1 MDSVNEYNIGINT
14 ASIAFKKRKIFFSH
28 IIENLT
34 KNNMK
39 IIVIDKTNFE
49 EIYKKN
55 IYFQLIITFSYY
67 NKNNIKDIWY
77 YRYAIEKFNY
87 KNILFIESPMFQ
99 SIPGFRFSLNS
110 IFHYK
115 NEMPIIRKHI
125 DKKKILIKKF
135 ELGDNIL
142 FLLQNPLQ
150 YFFDFTNHKEY
161 EDYINKIIEEMRI
174 YTNKKIIIRYKPHT
188 AHKIN
193 IIDPINNY
201 EISNRTLD
209 ADCLLCYKCICHS
222 TNAVTTC
229 AYYGLDIISLS
240 EFNLLHDKAEKNFSK
255 INEYLN
261 VDYTDFFN
269 NGFNTIYSIK
279 DLKTDSLI
287 KLINKII

>member
-1 MDSVNEYNIGINT
+1 
-14 ASIAFKKRKIFFSH
+14 
-28 IIENLT
+28 
-34 KNNMK
+34 MK
-39 IIVIDKTNFE
+39 C
-49 EIYKKN
+49 
-55 IYFQLIITFSYY
+55 QLY
-67 NKNNIKDIWY
+67 
-77 YRYAIEKFNY
+77 E
-87 KNILFIESPMFQ
+87 NILI
-99 SIPGFRFSLNS
+99 
-110 IFHYK
+110 
-115 NEMPIIRKHI
+115 
-125 DKKKILIKKF
+125 KKKILIKKF

-188 AHKIN
+188 IYKIN
-193 IIDPINNY
+193 IVDPINNY
-201 EISNRTLD
+201 EISNRTLG

-240 EFNLLHDKAEKNFSK
+240 DFNLLHDKAEKNFSK